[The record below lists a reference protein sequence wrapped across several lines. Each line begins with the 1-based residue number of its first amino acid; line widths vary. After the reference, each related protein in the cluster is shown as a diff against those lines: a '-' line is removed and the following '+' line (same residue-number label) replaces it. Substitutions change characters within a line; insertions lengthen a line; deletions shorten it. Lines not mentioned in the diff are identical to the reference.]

1 MQRRPWL
8 SGPAGGSPRTLC
20 YCPLMSH
27 ECAGTCAGHCVP
39 MVSPQH
45 VGEDLCPLHKA
56 GSSALSGR

>member
-27 ECAGTCAGHCVP
+27 ECAGACAGHCVP
-39 MVSPQH
+39 VVSLDSMWGRIYAH
-45 VGEDLCPLHKA
+45 FIGEAAQL
-56 GSSALSGR
+56 

>member
-27 ECAGTCAGHCVP
+27 ECAGACAGHCVP
-39 MVSPQH
+39 VVSLDSMW
-45 VGEDLCPLHKA
+45 GEDLCHFIGEAAQL
-56 GSSALSGR
+56 